1 MSRATLAALILMF
14 ASLSSVAA
22 DNGFYLGA
30 AVGQGN
36 VDSENIDF
44 GLFLDQ
50 VDGDD
55 TAFKV
60 IAGFRPLDLFAVE
73 VNYVDLGT
81 AEDDNVR
88 VDTTGVDAFALL
100 FLPIPLV
107 DIFFKAGA
115 ITWDQDFSAGQ
126 ALAFPTSTQTTTV
139 NTDGTDFAYGAG
151 VGLGFGSLAARL
163 EYERFEIENTD
174 TVDMISLGL
183 TWTFL

>member
-1 MSRATLAALILMF
+1 MSRATIAALILMF

-44 GLFLDQ
+44 GAFLDQ

-81 AEDDNVR
+81 AEDGNVR
-88 VDTTGVDAFALL
+88 ADTTGFDAFALL
-100 FLPIPLV
+100 FLPIPVV
-107 DIFFKAGA
+107 DIFFKAGV
-115 ITWDQDFSAGQ
+115 ITWDQDFSTAV
-126 ALAFPTSTQTTTV
+126 SSV
-139 NTDGTDFAYGAG
+139 STDGTDFAYGAG

-163 EYERFEIENTD
+163 EYERFEIEHTD